1 MPGAKANLDKLPVN
15 ECYLRHHPNP
25 QMRAAPT
32 HEYVDVLM
40 KQRVAD
46 SVLQRVAGDDATTGK
61 VLYLLMLSNL

>member
-1 MPGAKANLDKLPVN
+1 MPGAKVKKDQSVT

-40 KQRVAD
+40 RQKVAD
-46 SVLQRVAGDDATTGK
+46 SVLQRVVGDDATSGK
-61 VLYLLMLSNL
+61 VTRHAS

>member
-1 MPGAKANLDKLPVN
+1 
-15 ECYLRHHPNP
+15 
-25 QMRAAPT
+25 MRAAPT

-61 VLYLLMLSNL
+61 VLNRFF